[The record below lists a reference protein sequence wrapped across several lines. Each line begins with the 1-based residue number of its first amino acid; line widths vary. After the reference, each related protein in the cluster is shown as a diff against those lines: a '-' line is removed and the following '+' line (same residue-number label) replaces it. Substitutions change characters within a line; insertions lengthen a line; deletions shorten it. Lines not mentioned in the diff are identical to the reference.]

1 MRRTP
6 LFYTILLI
14 ELIVGVILVYN
25 FTYLTD
31 LLSRRAGAPSVTAQ
45 IAPTLAATPPIT
57 PSITSSVT
65 SLPVTVTEVVSIPIV
80 TPASFEL
87 SPAVLSV
94 FAILPR
100 EAPSEAYEST
110 EALVNLGRMLF
121 YDPRLSATQD
131 MSCNTCHAL
140 DKFGVDGLTI
150 SAGHDGRPVQRNSP
164 TVYNAAFHMAQF
176 WDGRAST
183 VEEQAIM
190 PILSKDEMGINDSA
204 ALEKVLRSIPGYPAF
219 FAAAFPGD
227 PNPITHQNVGMAI
240 GAFERRLN
248 TPARFDQFLAGDNS
262 QLDANEQR
270 GLITFI
276 NLGCTQCHM
285 GVTVGGLLYKKLG
298 EIEPYPT
305 EDVGRFAITGL
316 DEDKYVFKVP
326 SLRNVAKTGPYL
338 HDGSIETLEEMV
350 RLMARH
356 QLGKQVT
363 DNQVTDV
370 VTFLNAL
377 TGDIPTAYIASPQ
390 LPESGP
396 DTPRPKRV
404 N

>member
-14 ELIVGVILVYN
+14 ELLVGVILIYN
-25 FTYLTD
+25 FTYLTNF
-31 LLSRRAGAPSVTAQ
+31 LNRQPGLSPVATLV
-45 IAPTLAATPPIT
+45 APTLAAPPAVELLPIT
-57 PSITSSVT
+57 APAVISAAIAVSV
-65 SLPVTVTEVVSIPIV
+65 PV
-80 TPASFEL
+80 EL
-87 SPAVLSV
+87 SPAMLSV
-94 FAILPR
+94 FAVLPR
-100 EAPSEAYEST
+100 EAPPGNYPMTES
-110 EALVNLGRMLF
+110 LVNLGRMLF

-131 MSCNTCHAL
+131 MSCNTCHVL
-140 DKFGVDGLTI
+140 DDYGVDGLTI

-190 PILSKDEMGINDSA
+190 PILSKGEMGINDSA
-204 ALEKVLRSIPGYPAF
+204 TLEKVLRSIPGYTAF

-227 PNPITHQNVGMAI
+227 VNPITHQNVGIAI
-240 GAFERRLN
+240 GAFERQLN
-248 TPARFDQFLAGDNS
+248 TPARFDLFLGGDNS

-276 NLGCTQCHM
+276 NLGCPQCHM
-285 GVTVGGLLYKKLG
+285 GATVGGLLYKKLG
-298 EIEPYPT
+298 EIEPYVT
-305 EDVGRFAITGL
+305 KDVGRFAITGR

-338 HDGSIETLEEMV
+338 HDGSIQTLEEMV
-350 RLMARH
+350 RIMAH
-356 QLGKQVT
+356 YQLGKQVT
-363 DNQVTDV
+363 DSQVTDV
-370 VTFLNAL
+370 VSFLNAL
-377 TGDIPTAYIASPQ
+377 TGDIPTVYIASPQ